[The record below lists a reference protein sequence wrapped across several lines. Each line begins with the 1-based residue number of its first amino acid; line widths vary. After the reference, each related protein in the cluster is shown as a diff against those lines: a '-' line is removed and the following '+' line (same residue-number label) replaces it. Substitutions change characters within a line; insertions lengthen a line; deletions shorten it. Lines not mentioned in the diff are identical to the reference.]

1 VTLVEHVVLLLRERG
16 VPHAII
22 GAAAL
27 AAAGVARSTYDIDLL
42 TTDPQVLDAQFWAHL
57 RQAGVSVDARR
68 GDSEDPLA
76 GVVRLARDA
85 DRPVDLIVGRDA
97 WQDRA
102 IARALPLAAG
112 PPVVQARDLVLLK
125 LYAGGAQDVWDIRA
139 LLDRPD
145 RDTLVRDVTADL
157 AEMPPHMRELWDDA
171 RR

>member
-1 VTLVEHVVLLLRERG
+1 MTLVEHAVIVLRERG

-42 TTDPQVLDAQFWAHL
+42 TTDRRVLDAQFWAHL

-85 DRPVDLIVGRDA
+85 DRPVDLIVGRYA

-102 IARALPLAAG
+102 IARAACG
-112 PPVVQARDLVLLK
+112 R
-125 LYAGGAQDVWDIRA
+125 GA
-139 LLDRPD
+139 
-145 RDTLVRDVTADL
+145 
-157 AEMPPHMRELWDDA
+157 A
-171 RR
+171 RRAGARPRAAQAVRGRSAGRVGHPRVAGRPRSRHARA